1 MLPPWQTQIVFHAF
15 KSLCI
20 KRPDMLAKLPP
31 DVLDPVVGKVSRAHN
46 DPGPKLA
53 AVAPVKPQEIEP
65 HRTSIHH
72 SVT

>member
-1 MLPPWQTQIVFHAF
+1 
-15 KSLCI
+15 
-20 KRPDMLAKLPP
+20 MLAKLPP